1 MLQPDQRRDADSGLL
16 CSFPQISFTSPDS
29 IRGENFT
36 HSTISLT
43 PVLRDTI
50 SPERTSRFLRSLGF
64 EGSSLD
70 LEGSS
75 LGLEGSSLG
84 LEGSSLG
91 LEGSSAKK
99 TSLSDTERQQ
109 EDEEEEEVV
118 DEEDRSRYRKIQR
131 NGILENKRQKIYRF
145 EYQFCF
151 YFAA

>member
-43 PVLRDTI
+43 PVYVLRDTI

-70 LEGSS
+70 
-75 LGLEGSSLG
+75 LEGSSLG

-131 NGILENKRQKIYRF
+131 NCILENKRQKIYRF
-145 EYQFCF
+145 EYQLCF
-151 YFAA
+151 YLAA

>member
-84 LEGSSLG
+84 LEGSS
-91 LEGSSAKK
+91 AKK

-131 NGILENKRQKIYRF
+131 NCILENKRQKIYRF

>member
-43 PVLRDTI
+43 PVYELRDTI

-70 LEGSS
+70 
-75 LGLEGSSLG
+75 LEGSSLG

-118 DEEDRSRYRKIQR
+118 DEEDRSRYRKFQR
-131 NGILENKRQKIYRF
+131 NCILENKRQKIYRF

>member
-1 MLQPDQRRDADSGLL
+1 MLEPDQRRDADSGLL

-43 PVLRDTI
+43 PVYVLRDTI

-70 LEGSS
+70 
-75 LGLEGSSLG
+75 LEGSSLG

-131 NGILENKRQKIYRF
+131 NCILENKRQKIYRF

>member
-1 MLQPDQRRDADSGLL
+1 MPTPAYCVLSHRFRLP
-16 CSFPQISFTSPDS
+16 P

-43 PVLRDTI
+43 PVYVLRDTI

-70 LEGSS
+70 
-75 LGLEGSSLG
+75 

-131 NGILENKRQKIYRF
+131 NCILENKRQKIYRF

>member
-43 PVLRDTI
+43 PVYVLRDTI

-70 LEGSS
+70 
-75 LGLEGSSLG
+75 LEGSSLG

-131 NGILENKRQKIYRF
+131 NCILENKRQKIYRF